1 VGKFVNHPWLIPHKQ
16 SKIVF
21 ALPAVRC
28 SLPALARPT
37 ERRAAQRN
45 TGEIGLVIV
54 LGIESSCD
62 ETAAAVVEDGHRIL
76 SSIVS
81 SQVTIHRPYGGVVP
95 ELASR
100 QHIKVIIPVV
110 AEALQRA
117 GLNMS
122 SVDGIAVTQGPGLVG
137 SLLVGIGV
145 AKALAYA
152 TGKPLVAVNH
162 LEAHIQAAFINESQ
176 PSFPVVALVVS
187 GGHTNLYL
195 VKDYG
200 SVDLLGRTRDDA
212 AGEAFDKV
220 AKFLNLGYPGGV
232 VIDSLSK
239 RGNPQAISFPRAFL
253 EKDSLDFSFSG
264 IKTAVV
270 NFVRKY
276 VNTGQ
281 PNEASTPGVS
291 GVTPKE
297 LPFPVADIVA
307 SFQEAVVEV
316 LVEKTFTAAKIF
328 KVGQVVVAGGVA
340 ANSRLR
346 EKLLDGASGLGLALN
361 LPELELCTD
370 NAAMIA
376 AAGFYKLKKGDVP
389 WSLNF
394 DAISRWPDVSTD

>member
-1 VGKFVNHPWLIPHKQ
+1 LK
-16 SKIVF
+16 
-21 ALPAVRC
+21 
-28 SLPALARPT
+28 
-37 ERRAAQRN
+37 
-45 TGEIGLVIV
+45 V

-81 SQVTIHRPYGGVVP
+81 SQVAIHRPYGGVVP

-100 QHIKVIIPVV
+100 QHVKMIIPVV

-117 GLNMS
+117 GLNMT

-162 LEAHIQAAFINESQ
+162 LEAHIQAAFINESR

-200 SVDLLGRTRDDA
+200 NVDLLGRTRDDA

-220 AKFLNLGYPGGV
+220 AKFLDLGYPGGV
-232 VIDSLSK
+232 VIDSLSRK
-239 RGNPQAISFPRAFL
+239 GNPQAISFPRAYL

-276 VNTGQ
+276 VDTSQ
-281 PNEASTPGVS
+281 PHEASPPGVS
-291 GVTPKE
+291 GVTAKE
-297 LPFPVADIVA
+297 LPLPVADIVA

-316 LVEKTFTAAKIF
+316 LVEKTFTAAKIY

-346 EKLLDGASGLGLALN
+346 EKLLDGAAGLGLALN
-361 LPELELCTD
+361 LPEPELCTD

-376 AAGFYKLKKGDVP
+376 AAGFHKLKKNDTP

-394 DAISRWPDVSTD
+394 DAISRWPDKAADS

>member
-1 VGKFVNHPWLIPHKQ
+1 M
-16 SKIVF
+16 
-21 ALPAVRC
+21 
-28 SLPALARPT
+28 
-37 ERRAAQRN
+37 
-45 TGEIGLVIV
+45 IV

-76 SSIVS
+76 SSVVS

-100 QHIKVIIPVV
+100 QHLKVIIPVIS
-110 AEALQRA
+110 EALHRA
-117 GLNMS
+117 DLQMS
-122 SVDGIAVTQGPGLVG
+122 SIDGIAVTQGPGLVG

-145 AKALAYA
+145 AKGLAYA

-162 LEAHIQAAFINESQ
+162 LEGHIQAAFMRESD
-176 PSFPVVALVVS
+176 PSFPVLALVVS

-195 VKDYG
+195 VEDYG
-200 SVDLLGRTRDDA
+200 SIRLLGRTRDDA

-220 AKFLNLGYPGGV
+220 AKFLHLGSPGGV
-232 VIDSLSK
+232 IIDSLARK
-239 RGNPQAISFPRAFL
+239 GNPQAIAFPRAYL

-276 VNTGQ
+276 VAANQ
-281 PNEASTPGVS
+281 QNEGGTFGVS
-291 GVTPKE
+291 GVSPE
-297 LPFPVADIVA
+297 DLPLPVADIVA

-316 LVEKTFTAAKIF
+316 LVEKTCTAAKRF
-328 KVGQVVVAGGVA
+328 KVGQLVVAGGVA

-346 EKLLDGASGLGLALN
+346 QRLLEETAGLGLALN
-361 LPELELCTD
+361 LPEPELCTD

-376 AAGFYKLKKGDVP
+376 AAGFHKLKEKTGP
-389 WSLNF
+389 WDLNF
-394 DAISRWPDVSTD
+394 DAISRWPDLRSD